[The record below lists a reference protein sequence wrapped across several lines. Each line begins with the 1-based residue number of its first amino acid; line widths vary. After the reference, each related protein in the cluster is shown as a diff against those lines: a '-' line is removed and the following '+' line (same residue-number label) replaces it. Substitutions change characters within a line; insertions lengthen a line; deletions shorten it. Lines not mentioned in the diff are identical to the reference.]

1 VGPGRGA
8 RQGVVVT
15 PDSPPRTVVVGDALL
30 PTQVIA
36 TAVEP
41 VGLDMAASLS
51 WGPADEAEVDRMALR
66 LEREGPEAEQPPE
79 DLWEAV
85 ADAEVLI
92 VHYCPVGRRL
102 LEAAPHLRILGTCRA
117 GTENLDLRAALERRL
132 TVLHVVGRTTEAVSD
147 FAIGLLLT
155 EARNIARA
163 HDRLMD
169 GRWDKA
175 FVTSAFTPELEGRT
189 IGIVGF
195 GEIGRAVARKLEGF
209 RMHRLA
215 YDPFV
220 PHERMRELDVE
231 PADLDMLLRR
241 SDFVT
246 LHARVGEGD
255 PPLLGADELASM
267 KPTAFLINTARSSL
281 VDTVALIEALRRR
294 RIAGAALD
302 VHDREPLGPDHP
314 LVGLDNV
321 TITPHLASSTLD
333 CTEKSPRILAEDLR
347 RVLRGE
353 PARYE
358 VDGRG
363 DGS

>member
-1 VGPGRGA
+1 M
-8 RQGVVVT
+8 VVT
-15 PDSPPRTVVVGDALL
+15 PDGPPRTVVVGDALL
-30 PTQVIA
+30 PAPVIA
-36 TAVEP
+36 KAMEP
-41 VGLDMAASLS
+41 AGVDVTASLS
-51 WGPADEAEVDRMALR
+51 WGPAEEAEVDRMALR
-66 LEREGPEAEQPPE
+66 LEREGPEAEAPPDE
-79 DLWEAV
+79 LWDAV
-85 ADAEVLI
+85 ADAEVLV

-102 LEAAPHLRILGTCRA
+102 LEAAPRLRILGTCRA
-117 GTENLDLRAALERRL
+117 GTENLDVGTALDRRVM
-132 TVLHVVGRTTEAVSD
+132 VLHVVGRTTEAVSD
-147 FAIGLLLT
+147 FAIGLLLA

-163 HDRLMD
+163 HARLMD

-209 RMHRLA
+209 RMRRLA

-220 PHERMRELDVE
+220 PDERINELGAE
-231 PADLDMLLRR
+231 PVDLDALLRR

-246 LHARVGEGD
+246 LHARGAEGD
-255 PPLLGADELASM
+255 PPLLGAAELASM
-267 KPTAFLINTARSSL
+267 KPTAFLVNTARASL
-281 VDTVALIEALRRR
+281 VDTDALVDALRAG

-302 VHDREPLGPDHP
+302 VHDHEPLGPDHP
-314 LVGLDNV
+314 LLGLKNV

-353 PARYE
+353 PARFA
-358 VDGRG
+358 VDGGG
-363 DGS
+363 DRS

>member
-1 VGPGRGA
+1 VGKGRGA

-15 PDSPPRTVVVGDALL
+15 PDRPLRTVVVGDALL
-30 PTQVIA
+30 PTPVIA
-36 TAVEP
+36 AALDP
-41 VGLDMAASLS
+41 VGLDVTASLS
-51 WGPADEAEVDRMALR
+51 WGPPDEGEVDRMALR
-66 LEREGPEAEQPPE
+66 LEREGPRAEEPPE
-79 DLWEAV
+79 ELWGAV
-85 ADAEVLI
+85 AEAEVLV
-92 VHYCPVGRRL
+92 VHYCPVGHQL
-102 LEAAPHLRILGTCRA
+102 LEAAPRLRILGTCRA
-117 GTENLDLRAALERRL
+117 GTENLDVGAALERRV

-147 FAIGLLLT
+147 FAIGLLLA

-163 HDRLMD
+163 HRRLMD

-209 RMHRLA
+209 RTLRLA
-215 YDPFV
+215 HDPFV
-220 PHERMRELDVE
+220 PGERMRELGVDPVG
-231 PADLDMLLRR
+231 LDELLGG

-246 LHARVGEGD
+246 LHARGAVGD
-255 PPLLGADELASM
+255 PPLLGASEIAAM

-281 VDTVALIEALRRR
+281 VDTVALVEALRDR

-314 LVGLDNV
+314 LLELENV

-347 RVLRGE
+347 RVLTGE
-353 PARYE
+353 PARYRVGGE
-358 VDGRG
+358 G
-363 DGS
+363 DRS

>member
-1 VGPGRGA
+1 M
-8 RQGVVVT
+8 T
-15 PDSPPRTVVVGDALL
+15 PDGAPRTVVVGDALL
-30 PTQVIA
+30 PTPVIA

-41 VGLDMAASLS
+41 VGLDVTTSLT

-66 LEREGPEAEQPPE
+66 LEQEGPGAEQPPE
-79 DLWEAV
+79 ELWEAV
-85 ADAEVLI
+85 TDAEVLI
-92 VHYCPVGRRL
+92 VHYCPVGRQL
-102 LEAAPHLRILGTCRA
+102 LESAPRLRILGTCRA
-117 GTENLDLRAALERRL
+117 GTENLDVRAALDRRL

-147 FAIGLLLT
+147 FAIGLLLA

-175 FVTSAFTPELEGRT
+175 FVTAAFTPELQGRT

-220 PHERMRELDVE
+220 PDDRVREFDVE
-231 PADLDMLLRR
+231 PVDLHELLSA
-241 SDFVT
+241 SDFVS
-246 LHARVGEGD
+246 LHARGKAGE
-255 PPLLGADELASM
+255 PPLLGETEIASM

-281 VDTVALIEALRRR
+281 VDTDALIEALRTR

-302 VHDREPLGPDHP
+302 VHDREPLGPGHP
-314 LVGLDNV
+314 LVGLDNA

-353 PARYE
+353 PAHYA
-358 VDGRG
+358 VDGGG
-363 DGS
+363 DRL